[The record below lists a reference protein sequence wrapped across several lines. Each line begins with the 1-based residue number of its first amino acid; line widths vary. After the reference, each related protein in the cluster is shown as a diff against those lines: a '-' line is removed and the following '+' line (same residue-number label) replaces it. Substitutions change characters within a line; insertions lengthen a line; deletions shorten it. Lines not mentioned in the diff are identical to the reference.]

1 MCAICVGL
9 KNDIPIDKIIEG
21 IGEFELTKKRM
32 ELKKGIHDSNIIND
46 CYNANYDSMKS
57 AIEYL
62 SIVKANK
69 KIAVLGD
76 MLELGDMEK
85 ELHEKVG
92 EEIYKNKI
100 DILITVGKDAK
111 FIASKAIEEGMD
123 NAKVFI
129 YNTNE
134 EAIKK
139 AKEIIERGD
148 VILIKASNSMRF
160 SEIVEAL
167 KDS

>member
-1 MCAICVGL
+1 
-9 KNDIPIDKIIEG
+9 
-21 IGEFELTKKRM
+21 M

-92 EEIYKNKI
+92 EEIYKNNI
-100 DILITVGKDAK
+100 DILITVGKSAK
-111 FIASKAIEEGMD
+111 QIAM
-123 NAKVFI
+123 
-129 YNTNE
+129 
-134 EAIKK
+134 K
-139 AKEIIERGD
+139 AKELGMSEKNIYCFEEKENAVEKLRNIIEKGD
-148 VILIKASNSMRF
+148 YILIKASNSMHF
-160 SEIVEAL
+160 EEITNAICNWFNRI
-167 KDS
+167 

>member
-1 MCAICVGL
+1 
-9 KNDIPIDKIIEG
+9 
-21 IGEFELTKKRM
+21 M

-92 EEIYKNKI
+92 EEIYKNNI
-100 DILITVGKDAK
+100 DILITVGKSAK
-111 FIASKAIEEGMD
+111 QIAM
-123 NAKVFI
+123 
-129 YNTNE
+129 
-134 EAIKK
+134 K
-139 AKEIIERGD
+139 AKELGMSEKNIYCFEEKENAVEKLRNIIEKGD
-148 VILIKASNSMRF
+148 YILIKASNSMHF
-160 SEIVEAL
+160 EEITNAICN
-167 KDS
+167 